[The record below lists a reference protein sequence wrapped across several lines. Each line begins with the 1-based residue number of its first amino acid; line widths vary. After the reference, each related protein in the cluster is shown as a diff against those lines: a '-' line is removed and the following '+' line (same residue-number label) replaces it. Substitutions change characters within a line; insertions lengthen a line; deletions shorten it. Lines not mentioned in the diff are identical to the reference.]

1 MADKLYL
8 SVAEAARETGLCKAT
23 LYNRMKEGLPYH
35 LVGRRR
41 LIPMQGLQAFI
52 AGESAERP

>member
-1 MADKLYL
+1 VVDKMFL

-23 LYNRMKEGLPYH
+23 IYNLMRDGLPYH

-41 LIPMQGLQAFI
+41 LVPTDGLKAFI
-52 AGESAERP
+52 RGQR